1 MRRDRVEQAFRNIE
15 APEVL
20 QGRCA
25 RTGGCAERE
34 AGGRCGARPSSR
46 AGRLVATHVTD
57 DEVPGVQCI
66 ASPPLTAM
74 APSAPSDGSV
84 DHAPFARSVATPRER
99 LAAVALHE
107 LPDESDEAA
116 VRAWVPSAAFRAA
129 VRTRGHRRVAARHG
143 GLGQPHL
150 SFRQRELA
158 AVLAPTCP
166 RGLEPGHGY
175 SAPAAPA
182 PGAPAVAGSRPAARP
197 VPSVS
202 TPSATRR
209 ALPFAGGRIA
219 ARRFVEDLRSVR
231 SCRSSYSQRRRSV
244 PPRS

>member
-1 MRRDRVEQAFRNIE
+1 MPFEARDRATPATQLRR
-15 APEVL
+15 APRSDAEGSRGTGL
-20 QGRCA
+20 PEHRGAGGAPGPLCSNGRLRRA
-25 RTGGCAERE
+25 RGRRQVRRE
-34 AGGRCGARPSSR
+34 AVLKGGPPRGDARHRRRS
-46 AGRLVATHVTD
+46 AGR
-57 DEVPGVQCI
+57 QCI

-182 PGAPAVAGSRPAARP
+182 LERRPWPGP
-197 VPSVS
+197 
-202 TPSATRR
+202 
-209 ALPFAGGRIA
+209 
-219 ARRFVEDLRSVR
+219 D
-231 SCRSSYSQRRRSV
+231 
-244 PPRS
+244 PPRGRFRASQLPAQLGARSRSPVVELPRGDSSKI